1 MIKNVVMSQNIPNN
15 GKLQKRSNYNEL
27 YRFDVKT
34 IKATQN
40 SKRDQITM
48 NLHRFDVQ
56 TIKNVELRRK
66 PLKTAKLQK

>member
-15 GKLQKRSNYNEL
+15 GKLQKRSNYNDVKTH
-27 YRFDVKT
+27 RFDVKT

-56 TIKNVELRRK
+56 ND
-66 PLKTAKLQK
+66 QKCWVTSQTTQNR